1 MHPTIFFLDFLVYDH
16 FLWKSIGG
24 FSLRDCAALGFQI
37 YKTLNHVKSSKY
49 DFIIGLQSVSP
60 LLASILVFMCV
71 EGMTFN
77 KFWYPLI

>member
-1 MHPTIFFLDFLVYDH
+1 MHPTIFFLDFWYMIIE
-16 FLWKSIGG
+16 SIGG

-37 YKTLNHVKSSKY
+37 YKTLNHVKSSKH

-60 LLASILVFMCV
+60 LLASILVFTCV

-77 KFWYPLI
+77 KF